1 MFTGSGCVPCLSVD
15 LSFEAMLDRYTRNDL
30 VVLMYHIHAPTS
42 DPLSNASVQARG
54 QYYNVNSAPT
64 TFIDGTPETIE
75 GPRADAPEVF
85 TVLDGVVDHR
95 LEEPASASIQLSAT
109 LRGSVVTAQALVGK
123 VPGGSP
129 DLRIQLVLVEQLVR
143 YSGENG
149 QRFHP
154 MVTRAFGGADMN
166 GFAMEGANTTRVAH
180 TFDLD
185 ALAADNLKY
194 YDDYALDMKTRIG
207 LAVSFH
213 EKKHVIDPKNVAVVA
228 FVQDVRTRRVLQA
241 AWVTPGMR

>member
-54 QYYNVNSAPT
+54 KYYNVNGAPT
-64 TFIDGTPETIE
+64 TFIDGTRETIE

-85 TVLDGVVDHR
+85 TVLDRVVGRH
-95 LEEPASASIQLSAT
+95 LEEAAAASIQLTAT
-109 LRGSVVTAQALVGK
+109 MRGSVVTAEALVGK

-129 DLRIQLVLVEQLVR
+129 DLRIQLALVEQLVR

-166 GFAMEGANTTRVAH
+166 GFAMEGANTTRVAQA
-180 TFDLD
+180 FDLD

-213 EKKHVIDPKNVAVVA
+213 EQKHVIDPKNVAVVA
-228 FVQDVRTRRVLQA
+228 FVQDVKTRRVLQA
-241 AWVTPGMR
+241 AWVTPGR